1 MTAAT
6 PTPKPTGTQP
16 APTTIHVAH
25 SPDSDDAFM
34 FYALASGK
42 IDTEGLT
49 YVHELQDIETLNQ
62 RAMRGE
68 LEVTAVS
75 IHAYAYISDKYALLP
90 HGASMGDKYGPRLVA
105 RTPMSRADIRGKR
118 IAVPG
123 LMTSAYLG
131 LRMFEPDFE
140 PVVTPFDQIEDVVA
154 EGKVDLGLL
163 IHEGQLTFGD
173 KGLHLIQDL
182 GEWWFG
188 ETGLPL
194 PLGGNVVRKDLGD
207 DLTRKISRHLHDSI
221 AYGLEHRKAAL
232 DHSMQ
237 YARGLERSKADT
249 FVGMYVNDWT
259 LDYGERGRQ
268 AVRLFLQRG
277 VEQGLISKPVSVE
290 FVD

>member
-1 MTAAT
+1 MT
-6 PTPKPTGTQP
+6 
-16 APTTIHVAH
+16 TTIHVAH

-34 FYALASGK
+34 FYALAQGK
-42 IDTEGLT
+42 IDTEGLR
-49 YVHELQDIETLNQ
+49 YIHELQDIETLNR

-75 IHAYAYISDKYALLP
+75 IHAYAYLADRYALLP
-90 HGASMGDKYGPRLVA
+90 HGASMGDRYGPRLVA
-105 RTPMSRADIRGKR
+105 RQPMSRSDIRGKR
-118 IAVPG
+118 IAIPG
-123 LMTSAYLG
+123 TLTSAYLA
-131 LRMFEPDFE
+131 LRLFEPQFE
-140 PVVTPFDQIEDVVA
+140 PVVVPFDQIEDAVVD
-154 EGKVDLGLL
+154 GKVDLGLL
-163 IHEGQLTFGD
+163 IHEGQLTFAD
-173 KGLHLIQDL
+173 RGLHLVQDL

-207 DLTRKISRHLHDSI
+207 DLTRKISRHLRGSI
-221 AYGLEHRKAAL
+221 AYGLQHRGAAL

-237 YARGLERSKADT
+237 YARGLERDRADT

-268 AVRLFLQRG
+268 AVRKLLERG
-277 VEQGLISKPVSVE
+277 VEAGIIDRPVTVE

>member
-1 MTAAT
+1 M
-6 PTPKPTGTQP
+6 
-16 APTTIHVAH
+16 TTIHVAH

-34 FYALASGK
+34 FYALASGQ

-75 IHAYAYISDKYALLP
+75 IHAYAYLSDRYALLP
-90 HGASMGDKYGPRLVA
+90 HGASMGDRYGPRLVA
-105 RTPMSRADIRGKR
+105 RAPMSKPDIRGKR
-118 IAVPG
+118 IAIPG
-123 LMTSAYLG
+123 MLTSAYLG
-131 LRMFEPDFE
+131 LRLFEPDFE
-140 PVVTPFDQIEDVVA
+140 PVITPFDQIEDVVVD
-154 EGKVDLGLL
+154 GKVDMGLL

-173 KGLHLIQDL
+173 KGLHLVQDL

-194 PLGGNVVRKDLGD
+194 PLGGNVIRKDLGM
-207 DLTRKISRHLHDSI
+207 DLTRKISRHLRDSI
-221 AYGLEHRKAAL
+221 AYGLDHRKAAL

-237 YARGLERSKADT
+237 YARGLDRSKADT

-259 LDYGERGRQ
+259 LDYGDRGRK
-268 AVRLFLQRG
+268 AVRQFLQRG
-277 VEQGLISKPVSVE
+277 VDAGLITKPVTVE